1 MVTCYQPA
9 IVPGPPVSYTIGVMI
24 RSGVIILYLIPGV
37 CYYESKVTGGSMK
50 NAKKGFTLIELMI
63 VVAIIGILAAI
74 AIPKFADLINK
85 SKEGATK
92 GSLASV
98 RSAIQVYY
106 GDNEGW
112 FPADDLACLTAS
124 AKYLSAVPVAKL
136 PNTGHV
142 DTGGVNTVIGITD
155 IGGWDYANLPATPST
170 WGNFVVSCTHEDI
183 KGQESTTVTSLWS
196 TL

>member
-1 MVTCYQPA
+1 MT
-9 IVPGPPVSYTIGVMI
+9 
-24 RSGVIILYLIPGV
+24 
-37 CYYESKVTGGSMK
+37 
-50 NAKKGFTLIELMI
+50 NNKKGFTLIELMI

-92 GSLASV
+92 GALSSV

-112 FPADDLACLTAS
+112 FPADTLDCITANS
-124 AKYLSAVPVAKL
+124 KYIGEIPVAKL
-136 PNTGHV
+136 PGTTHADSRAVSAVTG
-142 DTGGVNTVIGITD
+142 TPQTVSDGA
-155 IGGWDYANLPATPST
+155 GWGYYNDPAVAAT

-183 KGQESTTVTSLWS
+183 KGRDSTTVFSPWS
-196 TL
+196 TF

>member
-1 MVTCYQPA
+1 MNN
-9 IVPGPPVSYTIGVMI
+9 I
-24 RSGVIILYLIPGV
+24 
-37 CYYESKVTGGSMK
+37 
-50 NAKKGFTLIELMI
+50 KKGFTLIELMI

-112 FPADDLACLTAS
+112 FPATETPSLACLTA
-124 AKYLSAVPVAKL
+124 AGKYLSAIPVAKL
-136 PNTGHV
+136 PNTGHADV
-142 DTGGVNTVIGITD
+142 ATVVNTWADG
-155 IGGWDYANLPATPST
+155 GGWYYANVPATPST
-170 WGNFVVSCTHEDI
+170 WGNFVVNCSHEDI
-183 KGQESTTVTSLWS
+183 KGQESATITSVWS
-196 TL
+196 QI

>member
-1 MVTCYQPA
+1 
-9 IVPGPPVSYTIGVMI
+9 
-24 RSGVIILYLIPGV
+24 
-37 CYYESKVTGGSMK
+37 MK

-92 GSLASV
+92 GGLSSA
-98 RSAIQVYY
+98 RSAVQVYY

-112 FPADDLACLTAS
+112 FPTDTLACITLN
-124 AKYLSAVPVAKL
+124 AKYINEIPVAKL
-136 PNTGHV
+136 PGTGHGDSKAV
-142 DTGGVNTVIGITD
+142 AAVTNGGAVTDGTGWAYFNDPTH
-155 IGGWDYANLPATPST
+155 AAS

-183 KGQESTTVTSLWS
+183 KGRDSTAISTPWS
-196 TL
+196 TF